1 MSPHSW
7 LLACS
12 VAAGGC
18 STQLQGLHDAPIELN
33 VLPAAPGPPVSLLV
47 CRFVDRRGDRFSRD
61 PGSNFVPYVPLF
73 YAGTTRYHVDHA
85 GFIARPRGGRPQ
97 VVMGSL
103 ASDLPDLLAQA
114 IVRARPTWK
123 VEVTASED
131 RCRSGGDA
139 SLVIAGAIRRTE
151 LREHMNFV
159 PLGLLAVLGVPH
171 RFVDFVG
178 EFDVEVR
185 RADTGA
191 RAWDRYFRVDE
202 RRPVGLYYNRH
213 VAHDL
218 FTGLLRDTVEQTA
231 SGAIQLAERGA

>member
-1 MSPHSW
+1 MPSPSES
-7 LLACS
+7 AVS
-12 VAAGGC
+12 AA
-18 STQLQGLHDAPIELN
+18 LPELI
-33 VLPAAPGPPVSLLV
+33 VSSKK
-47 CRFVDRRGDRFSRD
+47 RWR
-61 PGSNFVPYVPLF
+61 
-73 YAGTTRYHVDHA
+73 
-85 GFIARPRGGRPQ
+85 Q

-171 RFVDFVG
+171 RFVDFSDDLAVWVVFYGPDGG
-178 EFDVEVR
+178 E
-185 RADTGA
+185 A
-191 RAWDRYFRVDE
+191 RTSSPE
-202 RRPVGLYYNRH
+202 
-213 VAHDL
+213 AH
-218 FTGLLRDTVEQTA
+218 A
-231 SGAIQLAERGA
+231 